1 MRNSDEIW
9 GLVDR
14 HRESFEAL
22 SDRIF
27 DMPEIA
33 YNEHRSVAEHIA
45 SLREH
50 GFRVTENL
58 AGINTAVMGEAG
70 EGGPVIAI
78 LGEYDALPGLSQ
90 EAGATT
96 HTPLAGDGMVHGCGH
111 NLLGSAALLAATAV
125 SYWLP
130 EYNLP

>member
-78 LGEYDALPGLSQ
+78 LGEYDPLPGLSQ

-96 HTPLAGDGMVHGCGH
+96 HTPLAGAGIGHRSAH
-111 NLLGSAALLAATAV
+111 NLLASPALLAATAV
-125 SYWLP
+125 NDRLARH
-130 EYNLP
+130 N